1 MDSVSTALNLAFMSS
16 LAGTRALEGVIITGG
31 KGTRMR
37 NITYVL
43 PKPLLPLF
51 SFNSDGRRYVKP
63 FIDFILERFEALG
76 LDPVT
81 LVFSRNSSLIIDYL
95 GNRGP
100 LRLRLRLVLD
110 AEMRGYG
117 NAALLARSSV
127 TGPFVLNADDNILP
141 LEDYRAGVELFE
153 AERPDAV
160 LFVHR
165 VEDPTRYGVIAP
177 SSQGEFR
184 GYRTYGVRGVV
195 EKPSKPPS
203 DLAMAAIYVMSPRV
217 FRALEEVKALKG
229 EGEEIE
235 LVEGLQRLIEE
246 GGNVMALELRRRWVS
261 VGRPEDY
268 LEAIRLSYEAGL

>member
-1 MDSVSTALNLAFMSS
+1 M
-16 LAGTRALEGVIITGG
+16 EGVIITGG

-95 GNRGP
+95 GSRGP

-127 TGPFVLNADDNILP
+127 TGPFVLNADDTCCRWRTTG
-141 LEDYRAGVELFE
+141 RA
-153 AERPDAV
+153 
-160 LFVHR
+160 
-165 VEDPTRYGVIAP
+165 
-177 SSQGEFR
+177 SSSSRQRDLTPCSSCTGSRTQR
-184 GYRTYGVRGVV
+184 GTA
-195 EKPSKPPS
+195 S
-203 DLAMAAIYVMSPRV
+203 
-217 FRALEEVKALKG
+217 
-229 EGEEIE
+229 
-235 LVEGLQRLIEE
+235 
-246 GGNVMALELRRRWVS
+246 
-261 VGRPEDY
+261 
-268 LEAIRLSYEAGL
+268 